1 MEGPYRDLGAG
12 FARLAGIEGA
22 RRSPLHLRSVEDALY
37 ELLRNSRDAGANTI
51 YVASSLKERRYR
63 HLVVIDDGPGIPD
76 SHRHLVFEPGVT
88 TRHLDPVHDA
98 AVPHGAGLSLYHIKN
113 TALVAEV
120 LSASS
125 PTAIKAVFDVYALPE
140 KSLQSGT
147 RSSKTNLLATLT
159 AFAAREKT
167 RSFYHGSPA
176 TILARLLQNRII
188 QAAEGLSNARTVE
201 RVHREAS
208 RLGLEMSS
216 RTVQRVLSREVVAA
230 REVLSDGAEGRGRPK
245 NIRRN
250 GAEGPILRVDE
261 EDLAEIRAVLRR
273 AARSS
278 YLDLAHVELKR
289 RPGEVVI
296 RALVYEPEE
305 EYE

>member
-22 RRSPLHLRSVEDALY
+22 RRSPRHLRSVEDALY

-51 YVASSLKERRYR
+51 YVASSLKDRRYR
-63 HLVVIDDGPGIPD
+63 HLVVIDDGFGIPD
-76 SHRHLVFEPGVT
+76 SHSHLVFEPGVT
-88 TRHLDPVHDA
+88 TRHLNPVHDA
-98 AVPHGAGLSLYHIKN
+98 ASPHGAGLSLYHIKSA
-113 TALVAEV
+113 ALTAEV

-147 RSSKTNLLATLT
+147 RPSKTNLLATL
-159 AFAAREKT
+159 AIFAAREKT
-167 RSFYHGSPA
+167 RRLYHGSPA
-176 TILARLLQNRII
+176 SILARLLQNHII
-188 QAAEGLSNARTVE
+188 QVSERLSNVRVVE
-201 RVHREAS
+201 LVHREAS
-208 RLGLEMSS
+208 RLGLVLSS
-216 RTVQRVLSREVVAA
+216 RTVQRVLSGEVVAA
-230 REVLSDGAEGRGRPK
+230 REVVSDGGEERERPK

-261 EDLAEIRAVLRR
+261 EDLAEISAVLRR

-278 YLDLAHVELKR
+278 YLDLSNIELET

>member
-12 FARLAGIEGA
+12 FARLVGIEGA
-22 RRSPLHLRSVEDALY
+22 RRSPRHLRSVEEALY
-37 ELLRNSRDAGANTI
+37 ELLRNSRDAGANAI
-51 YVASSLKERRYR
+51 YVGSSLKDRRYR
-63 HLVVIDDGPGIPD
+63 HLIVIDDGSGMPD
-76 SHRHLVFEPGVT
+76 SHSHLVFEPGVT

-113 TALVAEV
+113 IALVAEV

-147 RSSKTNLLATLT
+147 RPSKTNLLATLM

-176 TILARLLQNRII
+176 TILARLLKDRII
-188 QAAEGLSNARTVE
+188 QVSEGLSNARTVE
-201 RVHREAS
+201 RVYGEAS

-216 RTVQRVLSREVVAA
+216 RTVQRVLSGEVVAA
-230 REVLSDGAEGRGRPK
+230 REVLSDGVEERERLK
-245 NIRRN
+245 SVRRKE
-250 GAEGPILRVDE
+250 AEGPILRVDE
-261 EDLAEIRAVLRR
+261 EDLAEISAVLRR
-273 AARSS
+273 VARSS
-278 YLDLAHVELKR
+278 YLDLANVELER